1 MGEGEGNKM
10 PFNLLDVDDHRLQI
24 GSSQLLE
31 KQNILTLMLDTL
43 LL

>member
-1 MGEGEGNKM
+1 M
-10 PFNLLDVDDHRLQI
+10 PFNLSVVADHRLQI

-31 KQNILTLMLDTL
+31 KQNIFTLMLDML